1 MLFRFIVVLGCIVL
15 FINGCNSLI
24 SQNFGTHK
32 LRTYTMEQVVREN
45 IGDSDFIEV
54 TGAWQSGD
62 FLHAPGRRFP
72 DKPIILYPLLDRAQ
86 LAALDSNEVVQPAI
100 VVWTEDFSPDCLSQN
115 NCIERKEFTLKGIV
129 RNIPS
134 EKDRS
139 DQFSAAKYKLPENV
153 IFVEVNKAPIEWYWN
168 VAMMVGAVLLAF
180 ILERASF
187 KKTQSLNNNS

>member
-1 MLFRFIVVLGCIVL
+1 MLFRFIIVLGCIVL

-32 LRTYTMEQVVREN
+32 LRAYTMEQVVREN

-62 FLHAPGRRFP
+62 YLHAQGKLAR
-72 DKPIILYPLLDRAQ
+72 DKPILLYPLLDRSQ
-86 LAALDSNEVVQPAI
+86 LNALDSNQVVQPAI
-100 VVWTEDFSPDCLSQN
+100 IVWTEEFSPDCLSKN
-115 NCIERKEFTLKGIV
+115 NCIERGEITLKGIV
-129 RNIPS
+129 RNIPN

-139 DQFSAAKYKLPENV
+139 DQFDAARYKLPENV

-168 VAMMVGAVLLAF
+168 LAMMVGAVVIAFLLESSAF
-180 ILERASF
+180 R
-187 KKTQSLNNNS
+187 KTKSLNNNP

>member
-62 FLHAPGRRFP
+62 YIHAPGGRTSK
-72 DKPIILYPLLDRAQ
+72 KPILLYPLLDRTQ
-86 LAALDSNEVVQPAI
+86 LTALDSNRVVQPAI
-100 VVWTEDFSPDCLSQN
+100 IAWTEEFSPDCLQKN

-129 RNIPS
+129 REIPD

-180 ILERASF
+180 TLERASF